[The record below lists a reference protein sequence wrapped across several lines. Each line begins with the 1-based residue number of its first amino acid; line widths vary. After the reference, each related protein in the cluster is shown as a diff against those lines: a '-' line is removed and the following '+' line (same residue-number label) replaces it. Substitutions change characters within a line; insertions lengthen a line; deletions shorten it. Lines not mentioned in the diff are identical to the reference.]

1 MKKILKNKI
10 IVVFSSHFGDEKNK
24 EFIKHIDDTIGV
36 NHEVVCYTNY
46 NQYSL
51 TELYNK
57 AIKEHNEENAI
68 MVFCHSDITIKT
80 RTWGRL
86 LLSKFN
92 STDFNIIGVAGT
104 TYLGNDG
111 CWWTDRT
118 KMYGVVEHT
127 NGINSW
133 VNEYAVPRKGYTK
146 PVILVDGLFMAVDC
160 DNIEHQFDEEFKG
173 FHLYDLSFCVPNY
186 LDGCNIGV
194 TTDIRILHQSVGM
207 VNPQWEANKLQF
219 VEKYK
224 DELPITYEA
233 ALINLEDDNS

>member
-1 MKKILKNKI
+1 MILKKYIMKNKI
-10 IVVFSSHFGDEKNK
+10 IVVFSSHLGDEKNN

-51 TELYNK
+51 AELYNK
-57 AIKEHNEENAI
+57 AIKEYNKDNII
-68 MVFCHSDITIKT
+68 MVFCHPDITIKT

-92 STDFNIIGVAGT
+92 NSNFSIIGVAGT
-104 TYLGNDG
+104 TTLLESAQ
-111 CWWTDRT
+111 WWQDRS

-127 NGINSW
+127 DGIQTW
-133 VNEYAVPRKGYTK
+133 VSEYAVPIKGYTK
-146 PVILVDGLFMAVDC
+146 PVVLVDGVFMAVDC
-160 DNIEHQFDEEFKG
+160 DRLQHQWDEEFKG
-173 FHLYDLSFCVPNY
+173 FHLYDLGLCVPNY
-186 LDGCNIGV
+186 LDGCEIGV

-207 VNPQWEANKLQF
+207 VNEQWDKNRAQF
-219 VEKYK
+219 AEKYK

-233 ALINLEDDNS
+233 